1 MHYEFVDHDLLTEME
16 RTAYGKGDTTT
27 AQLLGKLIEA
37 QDMIEGLRQDQ
48 EDSEVVRQDLR
59 DEIKDLRADFKTIR
73 TALTELQKL
82 TDGY

>member
-1 MHYEFVDHDLLTEME
+1 MHYDFVDHDLLTEME

-48 EDSEVVRQDLR
+48 EGSEVVRQDLR

>member
-37 QDMIEGLRQDQ
+37 QDMIEGQ

-73 TALTELQKL
+73 TALTELQRL

>member
-37 QDMIEGLRQDQ
+37 QDMIEGQ